1 MMNEPQKILLSP
13 EEEAKRLV
21 SQEIGNATQNLI
33 AKEIAVTPESLL
45 HEFRLC
51 METLLTKNLTL
62 MKSLSDT
69 TQLHEKELFDWLCR
83 VEQLMNELF
92 LYRKNLDTKSIAFL
106 VQTQKTFE
114 QKVKSILTP
123 SIN

>member
-1 MMNEPQKILLSP
+1 MNEPQKILLST

-21 SQEIGNATQNLI
+21 SQEIGNATQNLQ
-33 AKEIAVTPESLL
+33 AKEIALTPESLL

-62 MKSLSDT
+62 MKSLSET
-69 TQLHEKELFDWLCR
+69 TQAHEKELFDWLCKI
-83 VEQLMNELF
+83 EQLMNELF
-92 LYRKNLDTKSIAFL
+92 LYRKDLDIKGITFL

-114 QKVKSILTP
+114 EKVKSILTP
-123 SIN
+123 SVN